1 LRRAME
7 EPARRGHWEFE
18 PGLVDLILRDVG
30 DEPGALP
37 LLSHALLE
45 TWKRRAGHVMTLKG
59 YAEAGGVHGAIA
71 NTAESLYQTFSPDE
85 QTVVRNI
92 MLRLTE
98 FGEGTEDTRRRATFH
113 ELMSQAEDA
122 DARSEVRAVLN
133 RLAQARLV
141 TLSEETAEVSHEALI
156 REWPRLR
163 EWLSEDREGIIL
175 HRRLTEA
182 AQEWELLEHDTGS
195 LYRGARLVQANE
207 WFELN
212 PHALNAQERMFLE
225 VSNQQAKQE
234 EQEREEQRQRELT
247 SAKELAETQR
257 QSASR
262 LKIRN
267 RVITT
272 IGSIAVI
279 LALLAGT
286 LVCDQIKMQS
296 PRKIMPRLPRSPETM
311 LSTRKLLPKPNAYGR
326 RMRSNSPHLGN
337 LPSPP

>member
-1 LRRAME
+1 
-7 EPARRGHWEFE
+7 
-18 PGLVDLILRDVG
+18 
-30 DEPGALP
+30 
-37 LLSHALLE
+37 
-45 TWKRRAGHVMTLKG
+45 
-59 YAEAGGVHGAIA
+59 
-71 NTAESLYQTFSPDE
+71 
-85 QTVVRNI
+85 

-113 ELMSQAEDA
+113 ELMLQA
-122 DARSEVRAVLN
+122 DAEHADERSDVRPVLN

-182 AQEWELLEHDTGS
+182 AQEWELLEHDPDS

-207 WFELN
+207 WFALN

-225 VSNQQAKQE
+225 ASNQQARQE
-234 EQEREEQRQRELT
+234 EQEREEQRQREL
-247 SAKELAETQR
+247 SAAKELAETQR

-262 LKIRN
+262 LRIRN

-272 IGSIAVI
+272 IGSIGVI

-286 LVCDQIKMQS
+286 FGL
-296 PRKIMPRLPRSPETM
+296 
-311 LSTRKLLPKPNAYGR
+311 
-326 RMRSNSPHLGN
+326 RSNQNAITAQNNASTAQVAKDNAISAQATAEAERLRAEN
-337 LPSPP
+337 EKQ